1 MGKRTIVKKIVFT
14 CHALNK
20 IKILS
25 NHKIFVDKNL
35 ITKIITKPDIIESG
49 YKDRLVVQ
57 GRLDDNHVLRI
68 VYEESDKEI
77 KIITMYPGRRSR
89 YEKD

>member
-1 MGKRTIVKKIVFT
+1 MKKIVFSF
-14 CHALNK
+14 HALNK

-35 ITKIITKPDIIESG
+35 ITKIITKPDKIESG
-49 YKDRLVVQ
+49 YKNRLVAQ
-57 GRLDDNHVLRI
+57 AMLDDKHVLRI